1 MPDRYP
7 SLALAPSHLVFA
19 VFAGAAGASPVLAQP
34 ASSVGAGNA
43 AQGLAPVLVEERRE
57 GPADTYTP
65 GATSI
70 GKTQQLLRDIP
81 QSVTIV
87 PQKLIEDRNADTLRE
102 ALRNVPSLTF
112 NAGEGGR
119 TGDNITLRGYS
130 AVGDLY
136 LDGIRD
142 MAQYNREVFNLEQI
156 DVLRGSAS
164 MLFGRGSTGGVI
176 NQVSKQPFLS
186 NQGNVAA
193 TLGSDRYR
201 RLTTDVNQVLGSN
214 MAIRLNA
221 MGTDAGSFRD
231 GVEQSRWGIAPS
243 ISWGIGTRD
252 EFNLSYYQ
260 LKDDNV
266 PDLGVPYFRNR
277 PLAVP
282 IDRFYGMANADYDKN
297 DTRFLTARYTHRFD
311 SNTSIRTILRKA
323 DYRRDLWAVAPRLF
337 AGTTAIVDDTPL
349 NRQRQARGSTENVLT
364 SQTDFVTKLRA
375 GGLTHNVLVGAELV
389 HEEMS
394 RWNNTNS
401 VANPATTVGNP
412 NPWPALPAAYF
423 SSRRQEFQARYDS
436 HTTGL
441 YAQDFIEFTPQWKWL
456 VGARWDRMSAE
467 YDRVAPAGPL
477 SRT

>member
-7 SLALAPSHLVFA
+7 SFALAPSHLIFA
-19 VFAGAAGASPVLAQP
+19 MFTGAVTNSPSTLAQT
-34 ASSVGAGNA
+34 SSDATGNA
-43 AQGLAPVLVEERRE
+43 AQGLAPVLVQERRE

-65 GATSI
+65 GTTSI
-70 GKTQQLLRDIP
+70 GKTQQLIRDIP

-87 PQKLIEDRNADTLRE
+87 PEKLMEDRNADTLRE

-136 LDGIRD
+136 LDGMRD
-142 MAQYNREVFNLEQI
+142 SAQYNREVFNLEQI

-186 NQGNVAA
+186 NRGNVAA
-193 TLGSDRYR
+193 TLGSYRYK
-201 RLTTDVNQVLGSN
+201 RLTTDVNQILGPN
-214 MAIRLNA
+214 VAIRLNA

-231 GVEQSRWGIAPS
+231 GAEQNRWGIAPS

-266 PDLGVPYFRNR
+266 PDMGVPYFQNR

-282 IDRFYGMANADYDKN
+282 NQP
-297 DTRFLTARYTHRFD
+297 L
-311 SNTSIRTILRKA
+311 LRHGQ
-323 DYRRDLWAVAPRLF
+323 RRL
-337 AGTTAIVDDTPL
+337 
-349 NRQRQARGSTENVLT
+349 
-364 SQTDFVTKLRA
+364 
-375 GGLTHNVLVGAELV
+375 
-389 HEEMS
+389 
-394 RWNNTNS
+394 
-401 VANPATTVGNP
+401 
-412 NPWPALPAAYF
+412 
-423 SSRRQEFQARYDS
+423 
-436 HTTGL
+436 
-441 YAQDFIEFTPQWKWL
+441 
-456 VGARWDRMSAE
+456 
-467 YDRVAPAGPL
+467 
-477 SRT
+477 